1 MKNGG
6 LALEESLKDH
16 VTLTHRTGQII
27 ERAILNGSMKNG
39 ERIVET
45 ELAKRLGIS
54 KAPVREALKKLEG
67 DGIVELLPRKGYIV
81 KPITL
86 KSVSDFFEIMF
97 LLEPEAAKLSLR
109 ERTDSV
115 CEEFDGLVMKMK
127 DALKSEDYELYTA
140 LNDQFH
146 SLFYRLTQ
154 NEWIAKINQML
165 RKQARILRSLSL
177 YTKDR
182 VSSSIEEHVSIAGAY
197 EKGNAKLLS
206 RLVRFHLEMFKK
218 NILESDFLKP

>member
-1 MKNGG
+1 
-6 LALEESLKDH
+6 LEESLKDH
-16 VTLTHRTGQII
+16 VTLTHKTVQII

-86 KSVSDFFEIMF
+86 KSVNDFFEIMF

-109 ERTDSV
+109 ERTDLV
-115 CEEFDGLVMKMK
+115 CKDFNGLVMKMK
-127 DALKSEDYELYTA
+127 DALKSEDYESYTA

-146 SLFYRLTQ
+146 SLFYRLTK

-182 VSSSIEEHVSIAGAY
+182 VISSIEEHISIVEAY

-206 RLVRFHLEMFKK
+206 RTVRLHLEMFKK
-218 NILESDFLKP
+218 NILETDFLKR

>member
-1 MKNGG
+1 
-6 LALEESLKDH
+6 LEESLKDH
-16 VTLTHRTGQII
+16 VTLTHKTVQII

-39 ERIVET
+39 QRIVET

-86 KSVSDFFEIMF
+86 KSVNDFFEIMF
-97 LLEPEAAKLSLR
+97 LLEPEAAKLALR

-115 CEEFDGLVMKMK
+115 CKEFDDLVMKMK
-127 DALKSEDYELYTA
+127 EALRSEDYDSYTA

-146 SLFYRLTQ
+146 SLFYKLTE

-177 YTKDR
+177 YTRDR
-182 VSSSIEEHVSIAGAY
+182 VSSSIEEHISIAGAY

-206 RLVRFHLEMFKK
+206 RMVRFHLDMFKK
-218 NILESDFLKP
+218 NILEADFLKR

>member
-1 MKNGG
+1 M
-6 LALEESLKDH
+6 EESLKDH
-16 VTLTHRTGQII
+16 VTLTHKTGQII

-86 KSVSDFFEIMF
+86 KSVNDFFEIMF

-109 ERTDSV
+109 ERTDSI

-127 DALKSEDYELYTA
+127 DALKSEDYESYTA

-146 SLFYRLTQ
+146 SLFYRLTE
-154 NEWIAKINQML
+154 NEWIVKINQML

-182 VSSSIEEHVSIAGAY
+182 VSSSIEEHVSIVEAY

-206 RLVRFHLEMFKK
+206 KTVRFHLEMFKK
-218 NILESDFLKP
+218 NILESDFLKK

>member
-1 MKNGG
+1 M
-6 LALEESLKDH
+6 EESLKDH
-16 VTLTHRTGQII
+16 LTLTHKTVQII

-86 KSVSDFFEIMF
+86 KSVKDFFEIMF
-97 LLEPEAAKLSLR
+97 LLEPEAAKLALR

-115 CEEFDGLVMKMK
+115 CKEFDGLVMKMK
-127 DALKSEDYELYTA
+127 DALRSEDYDSYTV

-146 SLFYRLTQ
+146 SLFYKLTK
-154 NEWIAKINQML
+154 NEWITKINQML

-177 YTKDR
+177 YTRDR
-182 VSSSIEEHVSIAGAY
+182 VSSSIEEHISIAEAY

-206 RLVRFHLEMFKK
+206 KTVRFHLEMFKK
-218 NILESDFLKP
+218 NILESDFLKE

>member
-1 MKNGG
+1 M
-6 LALEESLKDH
+6 EESLKDH
-16 VTLTHRTGQII
+16 LTLTHRTVQVI

-86 KSVSDFFEIMF
+86 KSVNDFFEIMF

-109 ERTDSV
+109 ERTDLV
-115 CEEFDGLVMKMK
+115 CKEFDGLVMKMK
-127 DALKSEDYELYTA
+127 EALRSEDYDSYTA

-146 SLFYRLTQ
+146 SLFYRLTE

-177 YTKDR
+177 YTRDR
-182 VSSSIEEHVSIAGAY
+182 VSSSIEEHISIVEAY
-197 EKGNAKLLS
+197 EKGNARLLS
-206 RLVRFHLEMFKK
+206 RTVRLHLEMFKK
-218 NILESDFLKP
+218 NILESDFLKR

>member
-1 MKNGG
+1 
-6 LALEESLKDH
+6 LEESLKDH
-16 VTLTHRTGQII
+16 LTLTHRTVQII

-39 ERIVET
+39 QRIVET

-86 KSVSDFFEIMF
+86 KSVNDFFEIMF

-109 ERTDSV
+109 ERTDLV
-115 CEEFDGLVMKMK
+115 CKDFNGLVMKMK
-127 DALKSEDYELYTA
+127 DALKSEDYESYTA

-146 SLFYRLTQ
+146 SLFYRLTK

-182 VSSSIEEHVSIAGAY
+182 VISSIEEHISIVEAY

-206 RLVRFHLEMFKK
+206 RTVRLHLEMFKK
-218 NILESDFLKP
+218 NILESDFLKR